1 MSTRRIA
8 VVRVPDW
15 SVEVARAAGELPG
28 GVPVATAHLHRI
40 VACDDLARAAG
51 VRVGQR
57 VRDAQAGA
65 PTLVLSDADAVGEV
79 LAFAHVIRAVESVV
93 PGVQGLGD
101 GALALPMRGAARF
114 YGGEREA
121 VAAIVAALAPLGL
134 RVRVG
139 VADDRFTAE
148 LAERAAVADAHEVA
162 LSDSSPAYRAR
173 EPAQRHLVPASTV
186 VPVRDVHVSDPTATH
201 GVRGPGQVHISEGSE
216 GSAGSPG
223 SASSPGSPGTPAAH
237 PAPVRIVEPGAS
249 RAFLA
254 PLPVT
259 VLDGEL
265 AGMLL
270 RLGLRTLGD
279 LAALPDA
286 SVRDRFGHEGL
297 RDLQRARG
305 FDGRRIE
312 PGSDHPPDA
321 LALEFEPGIEGGE
334 ELGFALLGRADAYV
348 AELAARRLVVAEVRI
363 LLRADLG
370 GISERTWRKPGF
382 FRGRDVV
389 DRARWQLTES
399 GLDSALVEVRITPER
414 LERDTEH
421 MPGLWGGRGV
431 DERTRGVIERL
442 QGVLGR
448 EGVVVASLGGGRL
461 LAERGVLTP
470 WGDTV
475 AEAREGPWPGSLPE
489 PRPATVFRPPRSV
502 VLLDADGGEVGTGE
516 RIRPPTWFR
525 TPSGDRR
532 RVAAWAGPWPVRVR
546 AGSLVES
553 LARIQVVDGVG
564 DAWVLLGDASG
575 WRAEGRYD

>member
-1 MSTRRIA
+1 MTARRIA

-65 PTLVLSDADAVGEV
+65 PSLMLADADAVGET

-121 VAAIVAALAPLGL
+121 VAAIVAALVPLGL
-134 RVRVG
+134 PVRVG
-139 VADDRFTAE
+139 VADDRFAAE
-148 LAERAAVADAHEVA
+148 LAERAAVADGHEVT
-162 LSDSSPAYRAR
+162 LNEPSSAHRTR
-173 EPAQRHLVPASTV
+173 TRAQRHLVP
-186 VPVRDVHVSDPTATH
+186 
-201 GVRGPGQVHISEGSE
+201 GS
-216 GSAGSPG
+216 G
-223 SASSPGSPGTPAAH
+223 ASSDGDDPVGQHPKHSTPI
-237 PAPVRIVEPGAS
+237 RIVEPGAS

-254 PLPVT
+254 HVPVT
-259 VLDGEL
+259 VLGGEL

-286 SVRDRFGHEGL
+286 SVRDRFGAEGL

-305 FDGRRIE
+305 LDDRRVE

-334 ELGFALLGRADAYV
+334 ELGFALQGRADAYV

-382 FRGRDVV
+382 FRARDVV
-389 DRARWQLTES
+389 DRARWQLAES

-470 WGDTV
+470 WGDAV

-489 PRPATVFRPPRSV
+489 PRPATVFRPPQPV
-502 VLLDADGGEVGTGE
+502 VLLDADGSQVEMGE

-525 TPSGDRR
+525 TPTGDRR
-532 RVAAWAGPWPVRVR
+532 RVAAWAGPWPLRMR
-546 AGSLVES
+546 AGSHVEA
-553 LARIQVVDGVG
+553 LARIQVVDGAG
-564 DAWVLLGDASG
+564 DAWVLLGDAAG

>member
-1 MSTRRIA
+1 MIADSGPEVRSVRSGAAPSAPERADRTSGRRTVRRIA
-8 VVRVPDW
+8 VLRVPDW

-28 GVPVATAHLHRI
+28 GVPVATTHLHRI
-40 VACDDLARAAG
+40 VACDDLAREAG

-65 PTLVLSDADAVGEV
+65 PSLVLADADAVGEV
-79 LAFAHVIRAVESVV
+79 LAFAHVIRAVEGVV

-121 VAAIVAALAPLGL
+121 IEAIAAALAPLGL
-134 RVRVG
+134 RIRVG
-139 VADDRFTAE
+139 VADDRFAAE
-148 LAERAAVADAHEVA
+148 LAERVAAG
-162 LSDSSPAYRAR
+162 
-173 EPAQRHLVPASTV
+173 
-186 VPVRDVHVSDPTATH
+186 RDVHESATASAH
-201 GVRGPGQVHISEGSE
+201 GARGTAHEHIS
-216 GSAGSPG
+216 PV
-223 SASSPGSPGTPAAH
+223 TPAC
-237 PAPVRIVEPGAS
+237 IVPPGAS

-254 PLPVT
+254 PMPVT
-259 VLDGEL
+259 VLGGEL

-270 RLGLRTLGD
+270 RLGLTTLGD
-279 LAALPDA
+279 LAALPEA
-286 SVRDRFGHEGL
+286 SVRDRFGAEGL
-297 RDLQRARG
+297 RDQHRARG
-305 FDGRRIE
+305 LDDRAVE

-321 LALEFEPGIEGGE
+321 LALEFEPGIEGSE
-334 ELGFALLGRADAYV
+334 ELGFALQGRADAYV

-382 FRGRDVV
+382 FRARDVV
-389 DRARWQLTES
+389 DRARWQLSES

-414 LERDTEH
+414 LERDTDH

-470 WGDTV
+470 WGDAI
-475 AEAREGPWPGSLPE
+475 AEPREGPWPGSLPE
-489 PRPATVFRPPRSV
+489 PRPSTVFRPPQPV
-502 VLLDADGGEVGTGE
+502 TLLDADGSTVDADE
-516 RIRPPTWFR
+516 RIRPPVWFR
-525 TPSGDRR
+525 SPAGDRR
-532 RVAAWAGPWPVRVR
+532 RVAAWAGPWPLRLR
-546 AGSLVES
+546 TGALVES
-553 LARIQVVDGVG
+553 LARIQVVDGAG
-564 DAWVLLGDASG
+564 DAWVLLGDDAG

>member
-1 MSTRRIA
+1 MSRRIA

-15 SVEVARAAGELPG
+15 SIEVARAAGELPG
-28 GVPVATAHLHRI
+28 GVPVATTHLHRI

-65 PTLVLSDADAVGEV
+65 PSLVLAEADAVGEV
-79 LAFAHVIRAVESVV
+79 LAFAHVIRAVEGVV

-121 VAAIVAALAPLGL
+121 VGAIVDALAPLGL
-134 RVRVG
+134 GARVG

-148 LAERAAVADAHEVA
+148 LAERAAAPDAPRHEVT
-162 LSDSSPAYRAR
+162 LSEPSAAHDAR
-173 EPAQRHLVPASTV
+173 DLARRHLVPA
-186 VPVRDVHVSDPTATH
+186 
-201 GVRGPGQVHISEGSE
+201 
-216 GSAGSPG
+216 
-223 SASSPGSPGTPAAH
+223 
-237 PAPVRIVEPGAS
+237 VRIVEPGAS

-254 PLPVT
+254 PVPVS
-259 VLDGEL
+259 VLGGEL

-286 SVRDRFGHEGL
+286 SVRDRFGAEGL

-305 FDGRRIE
+305 LDDRRVE

-321 LALEFEPGIEGGE
+321 LALEFEPGIEGAE
-334 ELGFALLGRADAYV
+334 ELGFALQGRADAYV
-348 AELAARRLVVAEVRI
+348 AELASRRLVLAEVRI

-382 FRGRDVV
+382 FRARDVV

-448 EGVVVASLGGGRL
+448 EGVVVASVGGGRL

-470 WGDTV
+470 WGDAV
-475 AEAREGPWPGSLPE
+475 AEPREGPWPGSLPE
-489 PRPATVFRPPRSV
+489 PRPATVFRPPQPV
-502 VLLDADGGEVGTGE
+502 VLLDAEGVTVEADE
-516 RIRPPTWFR
+516 RIRPPVWFR
-525 TPSGDRR
+525 VPSGDRR
-532 RVAAWAGPWPVRVR
+532 RVAAWAGPWPLRMR
-546 AGSLVES
+546 AGSHVES
-553 LARIQVVDGVG
+553 LARIQVVDGAG
-564 DAWVLLGDASG
+564 DAWVLLGDAAG

>member
-1 MSTRRIA
+1 MTARRIA

-28 GVPVATAHLHRI
+28 SVPVATTHLHRI
-40 VACDDLARAAG
+40 VACDDLARAVG

-65 PTLVLSDADAVGEV
+65 PSLVLADADAVGEV

-101 GALALPMRGAARF
+101 GALALPMRGATRF

-148 LAERAAVADAHEVA
+148 LAERAAVADAAPPASHPAPAGHEGAPAAPSSAGDVHVSGRAGPHGRRDPAHVHISHA
-162 LSDSSPAYRAR
+162 LAAPDAPGPQIDSSPAH
-173 EPAQRHLVPASTV
+173 PQH
-186 VPVRDVHVSDPTATH
+186 PT
-201 GVRGPGQVHISEGSE
+201 PI
-216 GSAGSPG
+216 
-223 SASSPGSPGTPAAH
+223 
-237 PAPVRIVEPGAS
+237 RIVEPGAS

-254 PLPVT
+254 PVPVT
-259 VLDGEL
+259 VLGSEL

-305 FDGRRIE
+305 LDDRRIE

-334 ELGFALLGRADAYV
+334 ELGFALQGRADAYV

-382 FRGRDVV
+382 FRARDVV
-389 DRARWQLTES
+389 DRARWQLAES

-470 WGDTV
+470 WGDAV
-475 AEAREGPWPGSLPE
+475 ADVREGPWPGSLPE
-489 PRPATVFRPPRSV
+489 PRPATVFRPPQPV
-502 VLLDADGGEVGTGE
+502 VLLDAEGAEVETGE
-516 RIRPPTWFR
+516 RIHPPTWFR
-525 TPSGDRR
+525 TPTGDRR
-532 RVAAWAGPWPVRVR
+532 RVAAWAGPWPLRLR
-546 AGSLVES
+546 AGSFVES
-553 LARIQVVDGVG
+553 LARIQVVDGAG
-564 DAWVLLGDASG
+564 DAWVLLGDAAG

>member
-15 SVEVARAAGELPG
+15 SVVVARAAGELPG
-28 GVPVATAHLHRI
+28 GVPVATEHQHRI

-65 PTLVLSDADAVGEV
+65 PSLVLASADAVGEA

-121 VAAIVAALAPLGL
+121 VAAIVVALAPLGL

-148 LAERAAVADAHEVA
+148 LAERAATADADAVGAEAAPPH
-162 LSDSSPAYRAR
+162 PAR
-173 EPAQRHLVPASTV
+173 
-186 VPVRDVHVSDPTATH
+186 RDVHAREAAGAHDARRPA
-201 GVRGPGQVHISEGSE
+201 PEHI
-216 GSAGSPG
+216 P
-223 SASSPGSPGTPAAH
+223 PAAAADRI
-237 PAPVRIVEPGAS
+237 PALPSTPTCIVEPGGS

-254 PLPVT
+254 PVPVT
-259 VLDGEL
+259 VLGGEL

-286 SVRDRFGHEGL
+286 SVRDRFGAEGL

-305 FDGRRIE
+305 LDDRRVE
-312 PGSDHPPDA
+312 PGSEHPPDA
-321 LALEFEPGIEGGE
+321 LAMEFEPGIEGAE
-334 ELGFALLGRADAYV
+334 ELGFALQARADAYV
-348 AELAARRLVVAEVRI
+348 AELASRRLVVAEVRI

-382 FRGRDVV
+382 FRARDVV
-389 DRARWQLTES
+389 DRARWQLVES

-470 WGDTV
+470 WGDAV
-475 AEAREGPWPGSLPE
+475 AEPREGPWPGSLPE
-489 PRPATVFRPPRSV
+489 PRPATVFRPPQPV
-502 VLLDADGGEVGTGE
+502 TLLDADGATVVADE
-516 RIRPPTWFR
+516 RIREPVWFR
-525 TPSGDRR
+525 SPAGDRR
-532 RVAAWAGPWPVRVR
+532 RVAAWAGPWPLRMR
-546 AGSLVES
+546 AGAHVES
-553 LARIQVVDGVG
+553 LARLQVVDGAG
-564 DAWVLLGDASG
+564 DAWVLLGDEAG

>member
-1 MSTRRIA
+1 MTTRRIA

-65 PTLVLSDADAVGEV
+65 PSLVLSDADAVGEV

-148 LAERAAVADAHEVA
+148 LAERVAVEEPHRAPATAAAGHEVTR
-162 LSDSSPAYRAR
+162 SEPSSAYRTR
-173 EPAQRHLVPASTV
+173 TPAQRHLVPEVGAS
-186 VPVRDVHVSDPTATH
+186 PAEAD
-201 GVRGPGQVHISEGSE
+201 GQ
-216 GSAGSPG
+216 
-223 SASSPGSPGTPAAH
+223 H
-237 PAPVRIVEPGAS
+237 PAPIRIVDPGAS

-254 PLPVT
+254 PVPVT
-259 VLDGEL
+259 VLGGEL

-286 SVRDRFGHEGL
+286 SVRDRFGAEGL

-305 FDGRRIE
+305 LDDRRVE

-334 ELGFALLGRADAYV
+334 ELGFALQSRADAYV

-382 FRGRDVV
+382 FRARDVV
-389 DRARWQLTES
+389 DRARWQLAES

-470 WGDTV
+470 WGDAV

-489 PRPATVFRPPRSV
+489 PRPATVFRPPQPV

-532 RVAAWAGPWPVRVR
+532 RVAAWAGPWPLRMR
-546 AGSLVES
+546 AGAHVEA
-553 LARIQVVDGVG
+553 LARIQVVDGAG
-564 DAWVLLGDASG
+564 DAWVLLGDAAG

>member
-1 MSTRRIA
+1 MTASRIA

-28 GVPVATAHLHRI
+28 GVPVATTHLHRV

-57 VRDAQAGA
+57 MRDAQAGA
-65 PTLVLSDADAVGEV
+65 PSLVLADADAVGEV

-101 GALALPMRGAARF
+101 GALALPMRGATRF

-148 LAERAAVADAHEVA
+148 LAERTAVADALEVA
-162 LSDSSPAYRAR
+162 GSSADLA
-173 EPAQRHLVPASTV
+173 
-186 VPVRDVHVSDPTATH
+186 RDVHVSEPA
-201 GVRGPGQVHISEGSE
+201 GPHDDRHPAQVHISPADADGQH
-216 GSAGSPG
+216 PQH
-223 SASSPGSPGTPAAH
+223 PTPI
-237 PAPVRIVEPGAS
+237 RIVDPGAS

-254 PLPVT
+254 PVPVT
-259 VLDGEL
+259 VLGGEL

-286 SVRDRFGHEGL
+286 SVRDRFGAEGL

-305 FDGRRIE
+305 LDDRRVE

-334 ELGFALLGRADAYV
+334 ELGFALQGRADAYV

-382 FRGRDVV
+382 FRARDVV
-389 DRARWQLTES
+389 DRARWQLAES

-470 WGDTV
+470 WGDAV
-475 AEAREGPWPGSLPE
+475 AEARKGPWPGSLPE
-489 PRPATVFRPPRSV
+489 PRPATVFRPPQSV
-502 VLLDADGGEVGTGE
+502 VLLDADGAQVETGE

-532 RVAAWAGPWPVRVR
+532 RVAAWAGPWPLRMR
-546 AGSLVES
+546 AGSLVEA
-553 LARIQVVDGVG
+553 LARIQVVDGAG
-564 DAWVLLGDASG
+564 DAWVLLGDAAG